1 MQSLIGH
8 AILCHPL
15 ARQIDALKF
24 RGIVF
29 DVLQMIEN
37 LQRIAQGIAVE
48 QSARLFIVKGEQ
60 EASHRSGGIHAVIID
75 EGIPCVIAM
84 IVGIF
89 GKSNEQIGGVAQGNI
104 MALQMCFE
112 GGAKWRRVWGVTG
125 ETIMQLAQA
134 FFLVG
139 WREGGTVGDVI
150 AGARPLI
157 IQMDSF
163 SQIARNE
170 Q

>member
-1 MQSLIGH
+1 
-8 AILCHPL
+8 
-15 ARQIDALKF
+15 
-24 RGIVF
+24 
-29 DVLQMIEN
+29 MIEN
-37 LQRIAQGIAVE
+37 LQRVTQSIAVE
-48 QSARLFIVKGEQ
+48 QSARLFVMEGEQ

-89 GKSNEQIGGVAQGNI
+89 AKGNEQIGGVAQRDI

-112 GGAKWRRVWGVTG
+112 GGAKGRRVLGVTG
-125 ETIMQLAQA
+125 ETIMQLLQA
-134 FFLVG
+134 FFLIRR
-139 WREGGTVGDVI
+139 RESGTVGDVI

-157 IQMDSF
+157 IQMNSF